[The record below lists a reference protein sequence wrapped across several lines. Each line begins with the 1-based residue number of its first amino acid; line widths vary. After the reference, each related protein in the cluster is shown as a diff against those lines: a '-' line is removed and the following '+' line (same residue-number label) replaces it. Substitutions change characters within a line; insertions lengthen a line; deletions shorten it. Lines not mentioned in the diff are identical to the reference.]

1 MHCWP
6 WMVPGSPDAAPA
18 LDAAS
23 PVWSD
28 AARVSSLACVC
39 ASSLPGAVG
48 RRGRCAVG
56 VRDLLLGLGLG
67 LGAPGGAGPG
77 VRAGEALQLDDRI

>member
-1 MHCWP
+1 
-6 WMVPGSPDAAPA
+6 MVRALLA
-18 LDAAS
+18 LDG
-23 PVWSD
+23 
-28 AARVSSLACVC
+28 ARVAGRG
-39 ASSLPGAVG
+39 AGPGRSLPGVVG